1 MHYITFPCI
10 ALHCIVVQCTAAQCV
25 VFHSIPFRSI
35 PSHSIPF
42 HYITYIHDC
51 DFRSVFLLCQVLR
64 LFHVI
69 TWGRVTT
76 ICGCRSTLA
85 QGHIWGTR
93 GKIART
99 QFWWLLKGVDPISF
113 GKVWTPW
120 TFGWTIGWET
130 ISGEI
135 YFDLLEAASGT
146 AVAVTLVA
154 EPGGSCY
161 QARKAWLLARVMR
174 NPLACG
180 VSYRVLTRAQMTFGN
195 SCRRPVSYMEC
206 FQRKRRR
213 T

>member
-1 MHYITFPCI
+1 MTWHNIALHYITFPCI
-10 ALHCIVVQCTAAQCV
+10 ALHCSSMHCSAVRCV
-25 VFHSIPFRSI
+25 PFHSIPFRSI

-42 HYITYIHDC
+42 HYITLYIYACIYIYTWLWFPKCLPTVSGPSIVPCHNMGQ
-51 DFRSVFLLCQVLR
+51 SHHHLR
-64 LFHVI
+64 LPINVGSRPLF
-69 TWGRVTT
+69 
-76 ICGCRSTLA
+76 
-85 QGHIWGTR
+85 WGTR

-99 QFWWLLKGVDPISF
+99 PFWWLLKGVDPISF

-161 QARKAWLLARVMR
+161 QARKAWQWWEIL
-174 NPLACG
+174 
-180 VSYRVLTRAQMTFGN
+180 
-195 SCRRPVSYMEC
+195 
-206 FQRKRRR
+206 
-213 T
+213 

>member
-1 MHYITFPCI
+1 MALLGQLYLYIYIYVWFPKC
-10 ALHCIVVQCTAAQCV
+10 LPTVSGPSIVPCHNMGQ
-25 VFHSIPFRSI
+25 
-35 PSHSIPF
+35 SH
-42 HYITYIHDC
+42 HH
-51 DFRSVFLLCQVLR
+51 LR
-64 LFHVI
+64 LPI
-69 TWGRVTT
+69 D
-76 ICGCRSTLA
+76 LA

-99 QFWWLLKGVDPISF
+99 PFWWLLKGVDPTSI

-135 YFDLLEAASGT
+135 YLDHSGATSGT
-146 AVAVTLVA
+146 AVAVTQVA

-161 QARKAWLLARVMR
+161 LARKAWLLARVMR

-180 VSYRVLTRAQMTFGN
+180 VSYQVLTRAQMTCGS

-206 FQRKRRR
+206 FQGKRRR